1 MSHLQTLM
9 QLGRNTVRQS
19 EVAPSPMQDARWL
32 SLFVALSKMHLL
44 AQIMCQSKG
53 QSSAAILTSDI
64 PLCLHVITRYI
75 IENSEELIAPSANLK

>member
-1 MSHLQTLM
+1 M
-9 QLGRNTVRQS
+9 QVGRYTVRQS

-32 SLFVALSKMHLL
+32 SFFAALSKMHLL

-53 QSSAAILTSDI
+53 QSSTAILTSET

-75 IENSEELIAPSANLK
+75 IENSEELIAPLANLK